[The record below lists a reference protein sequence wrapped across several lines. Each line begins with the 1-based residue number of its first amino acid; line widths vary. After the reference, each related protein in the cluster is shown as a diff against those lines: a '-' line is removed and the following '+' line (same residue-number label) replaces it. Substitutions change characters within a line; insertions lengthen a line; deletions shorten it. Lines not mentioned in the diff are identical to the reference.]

1 MKLKSFGCSFIFG
14 SDLADDGRDGPYPTP
29 SQFTWPA
36 LIAKKLNLN
45 YECYARPGSGNLQ
58 ILEKVLTQ
66 AATEEPS
73 VFVIGWSWTDRFDHY
88 DAYWNRFSPS
98 MSPWKTIMPVDNTEL
113 AETYYR
119 ELHSEYQDKLTS
131 LTYIKTAVDILKQKN
146 ISFVMTYMDRLL
158 FDQRCHVTPAIAGL
172 QNYIQPHMNLFE
184 DQTFLEWSK
193 SKGFEIT
200 AQAHPLEA
208 AHLAAAEYMIKI
220 FDKQNIID
228 R

>member
-58 ILEKVLTQ
+58 ILEKILTQ

-73 VFVIGWSWTDRFDHY
+73 IFVIGWSWSDRFDHY
-88 DAYWNRFSPS
+88 DAHWNYFSPS
-98 MSPWKTIMPVDNTEL
+98 LSPWKTIMPVDNTEL

-146 ISFVMTYMDRLL
+146 IPFVMTYMDRLL
-158 FDQRCHVTPAIAGL
+158 FDQRWHATPAIVGL
-172 QNYIQPHMNLFE
+172 QNYTQSYMNLFE

-200 AQAHPLEA
+200 AQAHPLEP